1 MRALFGSGC
10 VLVYFVFLQDRPMRK
25 VQIVRVWRE
34 AEGSGRSHIP
44 TPVHVPFLVVWG
56 GLLCV
61 KHAPFFFQDENLLGR
76 LRARIN
82 AMASEGR
89 APAVA
94 CGARPDRTLCYINL
108 ESGLP
113 A

>member
-1 MRALFGSGC
+1 
-10 VLVYFVFLQDRPMRK
+10 MRK

-44 TPVHVPFLVVWG
+44 TPVYVPFLVVWG

-61 KHAPFFFQDENLLGR
+61 NMRFFFQDENLLGM